1 MISIQTEIPI
11 IQAIVYFIAAVIPIY
26 LTFIIKKYN
35 NRNNL
40 FQYLTLVLAAFV
52 IMQGI
57 YHSAG
62 ALGLSLLAKGTLE
75 PLSFGILLLFGVV
88 YVVTKARTKN
98 EEEVKVT

>member
-1 MISIQTEIPI
+1 
-11 IQAIVYFIAAVIPIY
+11 
-26 LTFIIKKYN
+26 
-35 NRNNL
+35 
-40 FQYLTLVLAAFV
+40 
-52 IMQGI
+52 MQGI

-88 YVVTKARTKN
+88 YLVTKARTKN